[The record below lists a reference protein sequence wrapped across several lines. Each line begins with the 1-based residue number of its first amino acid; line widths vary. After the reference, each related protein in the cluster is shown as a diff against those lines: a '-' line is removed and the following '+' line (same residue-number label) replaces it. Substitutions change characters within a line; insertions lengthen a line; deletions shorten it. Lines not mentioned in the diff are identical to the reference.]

1 MEAVQMSGRT
11 WTFLLLFM
19 AGEALGVGIGE
30 WFFHLFLKAVP
41 PVALSQFNTQA
52 SRIAHWLYGAGVGLG
67 FFLWAWLAIAVNR
80 LTQLGSKSDAK
91 S

>member
-1 MEAVQMSGRT
+1 MSGKAFS
-11 WTFLLLFM
+11 FLFLFIVSL
-19 AGEALGVGIGE
+19 GLGVAVGQ

-52 SRIAHWLYGAGVGLG
+52 SRIAHWLYGAGVGLAM
-67 FFLWAWLAIAVNR
+67 FVWALIGIALNK
-80 LTQLGSKSDAK
+80 LTSMGSKSEAK

>member
-1 MEAVQMSGRT
+1 MPRFILWLVIFVVSEAIGV
-11 WTFLLLFM
+11 LL
-19 AGEALGVGIGE
+19 GE

-52 SRIAHWLYGAGVGLG
+52 ARIAYWLYGAGVGVG
-67 FFLWAWLAIAVNR
+67 FFLWAWLGIAVNR
-80 LTQLGSKSDAK
+80 LSQMGKSNEK